1 VGGKN
6 FPTKSS
12 TGKKKKLGEKNKES
26 KNKFKN
32 PQRGLFGDIIYII
45 VRI

>member
-1 VGGKN
+1 LSHKK
-6 FPTKSS
+6 FSR
-12 TGKKKKLGEKNKES
+12 KKKKLGEKNKES